1 VSFLPNRRPLPSLA
15 AAFLLCLLATAVW
28 PVEQLELSL
37 GALRGEAWQLE
48 GADLTIDWSADAN
61 QVFGLDIQRF
71 SHRLLPYPVDAL
83 HVACKAGVI
92 ADREIRCEQGQL
104 TLETPLLS
112 ARAAALQ
119 FNWQPVTAAFGLRV
133 QGLIVAGG
141 YLALTLAEEQGRW
154 QLQMEAAKL
163 SIDELLKAGSR
174 FGVADQAITAS
185 GDLSS
190 SLTVSGNDQA
200 LDSGNWHLDLGKLAF
215 SDDAGRFLSE
225 GLQLNLQGSLMRQ
238 GKAYAGDQRV
248 DILEGAILT
257 PFAYLSP
264 QRGAIQVQSKFE
276 LSGDGQRLS
285 LRDLTYR
292 DPGLLE
298 FSGNLQL
305 LLGDTLAVTKGELTS
320 QWIDAGP
327 LFERYLQPVLG
338 DPLFD
343 AFQLAGRIRLSWIR
357 AANSV
362 VTLSLSNLSLEQ
374 DTQLLLTGVDGE
386 LTWRSKGSS
395 AANAISWKG
404 GRLLSVPFGRTR
416 FSLRID
422 PDAITLE
429 SSMRLPLWDGE
440 LHVDQLSLS
449 RPGPELKGRFQ
460 GYLTPI
466 SMTLVSEAFGWPTLA
481 GQLSGM
487 IPLIQYEDGTLSIEG
502 TLLIRIFGGRI
513 LIRHLQ
519 LEDLFGPLPVLT
531 ADIQVHDLDLETL
544 TRTFSFGKITG
555 RLEGRIDGLRLEDWT
570 PVSFDAR
577 FRTPED
583 DDSRHRISQKAV
595 DNISN
600 LGGAGISGALSR
612 SFLRFFEEFGY
623 DRLGISCRLQDGIC
637 DMGGV
642 EPAKAGY
649 YLVKGGGIPRIDIMG
664 FNRRTDW
671 NILVDKLR
679 EISESD
685 EAPMIE

>member
-1 VSFLPNRRPLPSLA
+1 MSFLPNRRPLPSLA
-15 AAFLLCLLATAVW
+15 AALLLCLLATATW
-28 PVEQLELSL
+28 SVEQLELSL
-37 GALRGEAWQLE
+37 GALRGEVWQLE
-48 GADLTIDWSADAN
+48 EADLTVDLSADAD
-61 QVFGLDIQRF
+61 QVFGLDVRRF

-83 HVACKAGVI
+83 HIACQAGVL
-92 ADREIRCEQGQL
+92 ADREIRCERGQL

-112 ARAAALQ
+112 ARAAPLQ
-119 FNWQPVTAAFGLRV
+119 FNWQPLTAAFGLSV
-133 QGLIVAGG
+133 QGLVVAGG
-141 YLALTLAEEQGRW
+141 RLALTLAENRGRW
-154 QLQMEAAKL
+154 QLQAEATRL
-163 SIDELLKAGSR
+163 SIASLLEEGSR
-174 FGVADQAITAS
+174 FGGSNQSIAAS
-185 GDLSS
+185 GSLSS
-190 SLTVSGNDQA
+190 SLTMSGNDQA
-200 LDSGNWHLDLGKLAF
+200 LDSGHWRLALGKLTF
-215 SDDAGRFLSE
+215 SDAAGLYLSE
-225 GLQLNLQGSLMRQ
+225 GLQLNLRGSLSRR
-238 GKAYAGDQRV
+238 GKTYAGEQR
-248 DILEGAILT
+248 IEFLEGAILT

-264 QRGAIQVQSKFE
+264 QSGAIRLQSKFE

-305 LLGDTLAVTKGELTS
+305 QLGDTPAVTEGELTS
-320 QWIDAGP
+320 QWIDAGR

-343 AFQLAGRIRLSWIR
+343 ALQLTGRIRFAWIR
-357 AANSV
+357 AVNSV
-362 VTLSLSNLSLEQ
+362 VTLSLSNLALEQ
-374 DTQLLLTGVDGE
+374 DTRLLLTGVDGE
-386 LTWRSKGSS
+386 LTWRSNGSS
-395 AANAISWKG
+395 TGNVIHWQG
-404 GRLLSVPFGRTR
+404 GRLLSMPFGKTR

-429 SSMRLPLWDGE
+429 SPMVVPLWDGE

-449 RPGPELKGRFQ
+449 RRGPDLKGQFQ

-487 IPLIQYEDGTLSIEG
+487 IPLIQYEDGALSIRG

-531 ADIQVHDLDLETL
+531 ADIQVHGLDLETL

-623 DRLGISCRLQDGIC
+623 DRLGVSCRLQNGVC

-685 EAPMIE
+685 AAPVIE